1 MVISK
6 NKSENY
12 CTELS
17 NRNAVVFSDV
27 TKDAGGSGRYFRP
40 DELLCSSLAACLNM
54 TIRMGL
60 DYRKIKYDEI
70 IVKVDLDRSD
80 ETKTRFL
87 LDVDVTGD
95 VSEETRQLVRK
106 LTGACPVRK
115 ALSKPIEFG
124 EMVK

>member
-1 MVISK
+1 MVVSK
-6 NKSENY
+6 SKDEKY

-17 NRNAVVFSDV
+17 NQNTVIFSDV
-27 TKDAGGSGRYFRP
+27 TKDAGGSGKYFRP

-60 DYRKIKYDEI
+60 DYRKIQYDQI

-80 ETKTRFL
+80 ETKTKFL
-87 LDVDVTGD
+87 LHADVTGD

-106 LTGACPVRK
+106 LAGACPIRK
-115 ALSKPIEFG
+115 ALSREIKFE
-124 EMVK
+124 EMT